1 MLQSLLQT
9 LGLSTMEAECYEKLL
24 PMGDVPMAT
33 LTAAMKRHPQIVY
46 RLVDQLVAK
55 GLAVTE
61 TRLHRKYVRGE
72 DPKML
77 ERVQLEKLRK
87 IREALPALHALRRQ
101 PSEAQVRI
109 ERGPEATRILRRRAF
124 TELPIGGTY
133 YILSPSGENFYT
145 TVGMQHVEELEQ
157 LRVKRKITKKMIA
170 MESQRPYLE
179 RYEHW
184 KYVETKYLPETYP
197 VPTSTNIF
205 GSTVYIQIWCTETI
219 LIVIES
225 AEVAKSYR
233 DFFET
238 LWKMGRK

>member
-1 MLQSLLQT
+1 MLHTMLET

-46 RLVDQLVAK
+46 RLVDQLAAK

-61 TRLHRKYVRGE
+61 TRLHRKYVRAE

-87 IREALPALHALRRQ
+87 IREALPSLHALQHQ
-101 PSEAQVRI
+101 PSEARVRV
-109 ERGPEATRILRRRAF
+109 ERGVEATRTLRRRAF
-124 TELPIGGTY
+124 SELPVGGTY
-133 YILSPSGENFYT
+133 YILSPSGEHFYE
-145 TVGMQHVEELEQ
+145 TVGREHVEVLEQ
-157 LRVKRKITKKMIA
+157 LRAKRKITKKMIA
-170 MESQRPYLE
+170 MENQRQYLE
-179 RYEHW
+179 REEHW
-184 KYVETKYLPETYP
+184 KFVETRYLPETYP

-205 GSTVYIQIWCTETI
+205 GSTVYIQIWSADPI
-219 LIVIES
+219 AIVIES
-225 AEVAKSYR
+225 EEVATSYR

-238 LWKMGRK
+238 LWKMGRR

>member
-1 MLQSLLQT
+1 MLET

-46 RLVDQLVAK
+46 RLVDQLAAK

-61 TRLHRKYVRGE
+61 TRLHRKYVRAE

-87 IREALPALHALRRQ
+87 IREALPSLHALQHQ
-101 PSEAQVRI
+101 PSEARVRV
-109 ERGPEATRILRRRAF
+109 ERGVEATRTLRRRAF
-124 TELPIGGTY
+124 SELPVGGTY
-133 YILSPSGENFYT
+133 YILSPSGEHFYE
-145 TVGMQHVEELEQ
+145 TVGREHVEVLEQ
-157 LRVKRKITKKMIA
+157 LREKRKVTKKMIA
-170 MESQRPYLE
+170 MESQRQYLE
-179 RYEHW
+179 REEHW
-184 KYVETKYLPETYP
+184 KYVETRYLPETYP

-205 GSTVYIQIWCTETI
+205 GSTVYIQIWSQDPI
-219 LIVIES
+219 AIVIES
-225 AEVAKSYR
+225 EEVATSYR